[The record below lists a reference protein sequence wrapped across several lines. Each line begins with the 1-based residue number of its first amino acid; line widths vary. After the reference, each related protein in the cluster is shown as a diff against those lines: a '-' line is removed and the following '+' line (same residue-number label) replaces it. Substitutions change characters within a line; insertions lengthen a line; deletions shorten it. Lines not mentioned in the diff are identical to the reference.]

1 MQHQLRNMSSKSSTQ
16 SRSGLHQEPER
27 ITHLNSKTDNF
38 MTVPLFSS
46 SWTDFES
53 DRNLMMKKTGGDFW
67 DNVEKDMIK
76 FESGLAEIER
86 DMHKR
91 MGPHQPSIPDW
102 AVSPYQKN
110 FSQFSS
116 GSSGN
121 GSDALN
127 NFNVEGFRSHT
138 IKDAPDEWELEVDVG
153 EYDPEGIKL
162 SVSGDTVIVRAG
174 KSTLE
179 MKANN
184 QSSFSQS
191 IERRFQLPEGCI
203 TEKLTSRLTKDNLL
217 KVHCPRNMF
226 LFGPTKRAIRSAY
239 H

>member
-1 MQHQLRNMSSKSSTQ
+1 MQHQIRTIPTTKSSE
-16 SRSGLHQEPER
+16 SRQQQYGHGSGAER
-27 ITHLNSKTDNF
+27 ITHLNNKTDNF

-46 SWTDFES
+46 SWSDFEN
-53 DRNLMMKKTGGDFW
+53 DRNLMMKKTGDFW
-67 DNVEKDMIK
+67 DTVEKDMLK
-76 FESGLAEIER
+76 FESGLAQIEK
-86 DMHKR
+86 DMNQR
-91 MGPHQPSIPDW
+91 MAPHQPSVPDW
-102 AVSPYQKN
+102 ALTPAHKQ
-110 FSQFSS
+110 FPQFST
-116 GSSGN
+116 SSPGI
-121 GSDALN
+121 N

-203 TEKLTSRLTKDNLL
+203 TEKLTSRLTKDNIL
-217 KVHCPRNMF
+217 KVHCPRNLY

>member
-1 MQHQLRNMSSKSSTQ
+1 
-16 SRSGLHQEPER
+16 
-27 ITHLNSKTDNF
+27 

-46 SWTDFES
+46 SWSEFEN
-53 DRNLMMKKTGGDFW
+53 DRNLMMKKTGDFW

-91 MGPHQPSIPDW
+91 MAPHQPAVPEW
-102 AVSPYQKN
+102 ALTPYQAN
-110 FSQFSS
+110 FPQFSS
-116 GSSGN
+116 GGGGIN
-121 GSDALN
+121 T
-127 NFNVEGFRSHT
+127 FNVEGFRSHT

-184 QSSFSQS
+184 HSSFSQS

-203 TEKLTSRLTKDNLL
+203 TDKLTSRLTKDNIL

>member
-1 MQHQLRNMSSKSSTQ
+1 MQHQVRNVAIKSSQ
-16 SRSGLHQEPER
+16 SRDGDYSFDRRPRPSER

-46 SWTDFES
+46 SWSEFEN
-53 DRNLMMKKTGGDFW
+53 DRSMMVKKTGDFW
-67 DNVEKDMIK
+67 DSVEKDMIK
-76 FESGLAEIER
+76 FESGLAQIEK
-86 DMHKR
+86 DMNRR
-91 MGPHQPSIPDW
+91 MAPYQPNVPDW
-102 AVSPYQKN
+102 AVSPHQSKYP
-110 FSQFSS
+110 QFSS
-116 GSSGN
+116 GPSIN
-121 GSDALN
+121 D
-127 NFNVEGFRSHT
+127 FNIEGFRSHT

-162 SVSGDTVIVRAG
+162 SVSGDTVIVRAA

-203 TEKLTSRLTKDNLL
+203 TEKLTSRLTKDNIL
-217 KVHCPRNMF
+217 KVHCPRNLY

>member
-1 MQHQLRNMSSKSSTQ
+1 MQHQIRNMSSKSSSS
-16 SRSGLHQEPER
+16 SRSGGHIGPER

-46 SWTDFES
+46 SWSEFEN
-53 DRNLMMKKTGGDFW
+53 DRNLMMKKTGDFW

-91 MGPHQPSIPDW
+91 MAPHQPQVPEW
-102 AVSPYQKN
+102 ALTPYQAN
-110 FSQFSS
+110 FPQFSS
-116 GSSGN
+116 GGGGIN
-121 GSDALN
+121 T
-127 NFNVEGFRSHT
+127 FNVEGFRSHT

-203 TEKLTSRLTKDNLL
+203 TDKLTSRLTKDNIL

>member
-1 MQHQLRNMSSKSSTQ
+1 
-16 SRSGLHQEPER
+16 
-27 ITHLNSKTDNF
+27 

-46 SWTDFES
+46 SWSEFEN
-53 DRNLMMKKTGGDFW
+53 DRNLMMKKTGDFW

-91 MGPHQPSIPDW
+91 MAPHQPAVPEW
-102 AVSPYQKN
+102 ALTPYQAN
-110 FSQFSS
+110 FPQFSS
-116 GSSGN
+116 GGGGIN
-121 GSDALN
+121 T
-127 NFNVEGFRSHT
+127 FNVEGFRSHT

-203 TEKLTSRLTKDNLL
+203 TDKLTSRLTKDNIL

>member
-1 MQHQLRNMSSKSSTQ
+1 MQHQIRNMSSKSS
-16 SRSGLHQEPER
+16 SSSHSGGHIGPER

-46 SWTDFES
+46 SWSEFEN
-53 DRNLMMKKTGGDFW
+53 DRNLMMKKTGDFW

-76 FESGLAEIER
+76 FETGLAEIER

-91 MGPHQPSIPDW
+91 MGPHQPQVPEW
-102 AVSPYQKN
+102 AVSPYQAN
-110 FSQFSS
+110 LPQFSS
-116 GSSGN
+116 GGGGIN
-121 GSDALN
+121 T
-127 NFNVEGFRSHT
+127 FNVEGFRCHT

-203 TEKLTSRLTKDNLL
+203 TEKLTSRLTKDNIL

>member
-1 MQHQLRNMSSKSSTQ
+1 MQHQIRNMSSKSSSS
-16 SRSGLHQEPER
+16 SRSGGHTGPER

-46 SWTDFES
+46 SWSEFEN
-53 DRNLMMKKTGGDFW
+53 DRNLMMKKTGDFW

-76 FESGLAEIER
+76 FETGLAEIER

-91 MGPHQPSIPDW
+91 MGPHQPQVPEW
-102 AVSPYQKN
+102 AVSPYQAN
-110 FSQFSS
+110 FPQFSS
-116 GSSGN
+116 GDGDIN
-121 GSDALN
+121 T
-127 NFNVEGFRSHT
+127 FNVEGFRSHT

-203 TEKLTSRLTKDNLL
+203 TEKLTSRLTKDNVL

>member
-1 MQHQLRNMSSKSSTQ
+1 MQHQIRNMSSKSSSS
-16 SRSGLHQEPER
+16 SRSGGHTGPER

-46 SWTDFES
+46 SWSEFEN
-53 DRNLMMKKTGGDFW
+53 DRNLMMKKTGDFW

-76 FESGLAEIER
+76 FETGLAEIER

-91 MGPHQPSIPDW
+91 MGPHQPQVPEW
-102 AVSPYQKN
+102 AVSPYQAN
-110 FSQFSS
+110 FPQFSS
-116 GSSGN
+116 GGGDIN
-121 GSDALN
+121 T
-127 NFNVEGFRSHT
+127 FNVEGFRSHT

-203 TEKLTSRLTKDNLL
+203 TEKLTSRLTKDNVL

>member
-1 MQHQLRNMSSKSSTQ
+1 MQHQIRNMSSKGCQTQ
-16 SRSGLHQEPER
+16 RGGNGEER
-27 ITHLNSKTDNF
+27 ITNLTNKTDNF

-46 SWTDFES
+46 SWTDFEN
-53 DRNLMMKKTGGDFW
+53 DRNLMMKKTLSSGDFW

-76 FESGLAEIER
+76 FESGLADIER

-91 MGPHQPSIPDW
+91 MAPHQPSVPEW
-102 AVSPYQKN
+102 AVTPHHKN
-110 FSQFSS
+110 FPQFA
-116 GSSGN
+116 SGN
-121 GSDALN
+121 NSGVNS
-127 NFNVEGFRSHT
+127 FNVEGFRSHT

-162 SVSGDTVIVRAG
+162 SVSGDTVIVRAAR
-174 KSTLE
+174 STLE

-217 KVHCPRNMF
+217 KVHCPRNMY